1 MSENGGTLTVYQRMN
16 DPLAAITLMGNAIA
30 KSGMYGCGNIEAG
43 QVLAMECLHQNTPPL
58 SILRRFNIMFGRLSM
73 KAEAMLAGFEQEG
86 GKYEIISRTPDL
98 IRVIFTINGKSH
110 NLSLSWEEAQKEPF
124 AYQGKEDDVVGKLV
138 KGERPP
144 LKPKYA
150 TPRSRMQMLWAR
162 LVSDSVRFLC
172 PRVVTGV
179 YTPEEIDDF
188 TDEEA
193 EVARAAK
200 TNGRGPKP
208 TPVVDPAKA
217 AAVDVPFELKVSP
230 DKPGATVTP
239 ATVTGSESTP
249 AQWDAIRQ
257 LFDTLYG
264 RGTDKR
270 QKTFDAALAKR
281 NAKSL
286 SDLSAAQADEIIA
299 ALRSKVESTR
309 AAADAAL
316 PRVEPPSPAEDP
328 TTASSGPCTPEL
340 DAQIKSELQQW
351 KQIDPATYDKEFVW
365 LKGKLAESKRAK
377 IAELSYGDAKKLLAA
392 VQTRNLASFIQA
404 SLQPKPEKPVA
415 AATPEA
421 ATA

>member
-16 DPLAAITLMGNAIA
+16 DPLQAVNELGTAIA
-30 KSGMYGCGNIEAG
+30 KSGMFGCGSIDQG
-43 QVLAMECLHQNTPPL
+43 KVLALECLARGMPPL
-58 SILRRFNIMFGRLSM
+58 TLAERYHVVQGKLMM
-73 KAEAMLAGFEQEG
+73 KYDAMLAEFHAMG
-86 GKYEIISRTPDL
+86 GKHRIISRTEEKAEIELL
-98 IRVIFTINGKSH
+98 IDGERHVETLTWDQAKQEKWPFKSDGKSIKD
-110 NLSLSWEEAQKEPF
+110 NW
-124 AYQGKEDDVVGKLV
+124 
-138 KGERPP
+138 
-144 LKPKYA
+144 A
-150 TPRSRMQMLWAR
+150 TPKARRQMLWAR
-162 LVSDSVRFLC
+162 VVSEGVRALR
-172 PRVVTGV
+172 PGV
-179 YTPEEIDDF
+179 NNGRYVAEEIEGDDPPH
-188 TDEEA
+188 A
-193 EVARAAK
+193 GNGHAAAPAAPAPAAK
-200 TNGRGPKP
+200 P
-208 TPVVDPAKA
+208 VDPAKA
-217 AAVDVPFELKVSP
+217 AAVDVPFEVKVSP
-230 DKPGATVTP
+230 NQPGAAVTSPQP
-239 ATVTGSESTP
+239 AASTQAESTP
-249 AQWDAIRQ
+249 RQWDDIRQ

-264 RGTDKR
+264 HGTEKR
-270 QKTFDAALAKR
+270 HKTFDAALAKR

-404 SLQPKPEKPVA
+404 SLQPKVV
-415 AATPEA
+415 ATPEPV
-421 ATA
+421 TA